1 MLLFFTMQSLPAQEK
16 WDLRRCVDYAVAN
29 NISVKQADVQAK
41 SSEITLKQSKLG
53 IWPTANFSNS
63 YGYQFGRSI
72 DPTTN
77 GFINQ
82 QISSSS
88 VGLSSGVT
96 LFNFFSQKNTILG
109 NEKELKAQTAGVQK
123 LKDDISLYVANFY
136 LQCLLSREQANISLT
151 QLNLTREQLKTTKK
165 LVDAGSLP
173 ELNAAELEA
182 QLARDSSTYIVAL
195 STYTGNILSLKN
207 WMNLDPALPFDID
220 TPPVEMIPIET
231 FAELQP
237 ELVYELALKNMPIQ
251 RVNQFR
257 LESLDFYQK
266 AAKARLYPSIR
277 AFGQINSNFS
287 SLYERLTGYGS
298 PIQKPIGYTGAGTP
312 TSPNVFT
319 QVQVPI
325 YEHVGFFKQLNN
337 NFSQSVGLTLSVP
350 VFNGWQAKANW
361 QRSKLSYQNQQ
372 LQVDKDNQSMKQD
385 IYKAYNDATAAYQRY
400 QASIKTV
407 KTAEYSYELSRKRY
421 EAGLLRSIDLITNQN
436 NLFKAR
442 LEKSANQF
450 EYVFRMK
457 VLEFYK
463 GQGLKL

>member
-1 MLLFFTMQSLPAQEK
+1 MVQSLPAQEK

-53 IWPTANFSNS
+53 IWPTANLSNS

-72 DPTTN
+72 DPTSN

-82 QISSSS
+82 QFSTSSAGFSSS
-88 VGLSSGVT
+88 VT
-96 LFNFFSQKNTILG
+96 LFSFFAQKNTILG
-109 NEKELKAQTAGVQK
+109 NEKEFKAQTAGVQK

-182 QLARDSSTYIVAL
+182 QLARDSSTYVVAL

-257 LESLDFYQK
+257 LESMDYYQK
-266 AAKARLYPSIR
+266 AAKARLYPSLR
-277 AFGQINSNFS
+277 ASAQFGTNFS
-287 SLYERLTGYGS
+287 SKATHLIGHETAVATKFGFTDPSSLTVPQTNVYTFVE
-298 PIQKPIGYTGAGTP
+298 KPIYGD
-312 TSPNVFT
+312 
-319 QVQVPI
+319 I
-325 YEHVGFFKQLNN
+325 GFFNQYKN
-337 NFSQSVGLTLSVP
+337 NFNQYVGLTLNIP

>member
-1 MLLFFTMQSLPAQEK
+1 MMQSLPAQEK
-16 WDLRRCVDYAVAN
+16 WDLRRCVEYAVAN

-41 SSEITLKQSKLG
+41 SSELTLKQSKLG
-53 IWPTANFSNS
+53 VWPTANFSSN

-82 QISSSS
+82 QISSSQTS
-88 VGLSSGVT
+88 LTSGVT
-96 LFNFFSQKNTILG
+96 LFSFFSQKNTILG
-109 NEKELKAQTAGVQK
+109 NEKELKAQLAGVQK
-123 LKDDISLYVANFY
+123 LKDDISLYVANYY
-136 LQCLLSREQANISLT
+136 LQCLLSREQVNISLQ
-151 QLNLTREQLKTTKK
+151 QLKLTTEQLKNTKK

-182 QLARDSSTYIVAL
+182 QLAKDSSTYIVAL

-207 WMNLDPALPFDID
+207 WMNLDPALPFDLE

-257 LESLDFYQK
+257 LESMDYYQK
-266 AAKARLYPSIR
+266 AAKAKLYPSIR

-287 SLYERLTGYGS
+287 SLYQQLSGYGS
-298 PIQKPIGYTGAGTP
+298 PVQKAIGYTGTGTP
-312 TSPNVFT
+312 SNPNVYT

-325 YEHVGFFKQLNN
+325 YENVGFFKQLNN

-350 VFNGWQAKANW
+350 IFNGWQAKANW
-361 QRSKLSYQNQQ
+361 QRSKLNYVNQQ

-385 IYKAYNDATAAYQRY
+385 IYKAYNDAVAAYQRY

-407 KTAEYSYELSRKRY
+407 STAEYSFELSRKRY

>member
-1 MLLFFTMQSLPAQEK
+1 MLLFFTVQSLPAQEK

-29 NISVKQADVQAK
+29 NISIKQADVQAQV
-41 SSEITLKQSKLG
+41 SETNFKQSKLG

-72 DPTTN
+72 DPTSN
-77 GFINQ
+77 AFINQ

-96 LFNFFSQKNTILG
+96 LFNFFAQKNTILG
-109 NEKELKAQTAGVQK
+109 NEKDVKAQSASVQK

-151 QLNLTREQLKTTKK
+151 QLNLTREQLTNTRK
-165 LVDAGSLP
+165 LVAAGSLP

-182 QLARDSSTYIVAL
+182 QLARDSSTYVVAL

-257 LESLDFYQK
+257 LESLDYYQK

-277 AFGQINSNFS
+277 AFGQLNSNFS
-287 SLYERLTGYGS
+287 SLSQQFSGYGF
-298 PIQKPIGYTGAGTP
+298 
-312 TSPNVFT
+312 FT
-319 QVQVPI
+319 
-325 YEHVGFFKQLNN
+325 QLNN
-337 NFSQSVGLTLSVP
+337 NFSQSLGLSLSVP
-350 VFNGWQAKANW
+350 IFNGWQAKANW